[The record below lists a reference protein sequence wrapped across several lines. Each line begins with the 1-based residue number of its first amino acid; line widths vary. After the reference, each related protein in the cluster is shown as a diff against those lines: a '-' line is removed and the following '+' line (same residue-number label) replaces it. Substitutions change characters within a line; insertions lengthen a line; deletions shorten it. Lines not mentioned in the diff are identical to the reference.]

1 MIKSYAVRK
10 VFMKNP
16 DAEVSE
22 VAKKFDIYPTDAYN
36 LRKQVEK
43 AKDPSSGYELLPN
56 GRLIKK
62 ARATFT
68 PTASAPAKK
77 IGRPRKVDIEAN
89 LDKVL
94 NKFVEKFNMDYKHAY
109 ALELLVKG
117 DVKKADQVLA
127 D

>member
-22 VAKKFDIYPTDAYN
+22 VAKKFGMYPTDAYA

-43 AKDPSSGYELLPN
+43 AKDPNSKYEVLPN
-56 GRLIKK
+56 GRRIRKVS
-62 ARATFT
+62 APIA
-68 PTASAPAKK
+68 PTASVKK
-77 IGRPRKVDIEAN
+77 LGRPRKEQVI
-89 LDKVL
+89 LDMNNVV
-94 NKFVEKFNMDYKHAY
+94 NKFVKKFNLDYKHAY

>member
-68 PTASAPAKK
+68 PTASALAKK
-77 IGRPRKVDIEAN
+77 IGRPRKVDIEAS

-127 D
+127 G